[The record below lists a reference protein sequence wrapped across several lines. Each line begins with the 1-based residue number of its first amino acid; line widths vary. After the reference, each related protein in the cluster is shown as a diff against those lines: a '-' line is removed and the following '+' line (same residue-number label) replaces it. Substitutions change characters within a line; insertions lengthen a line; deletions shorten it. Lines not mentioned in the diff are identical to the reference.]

1 MVGEVCSWWR
11 ILTLRWSPPDF
22 NCEAE
27 AGVGGL
33 HPGVRCM
40 IRRVI
45 AWTASPLFSH
55 KLLPF
60 LSLELFYA
68 GVFRFFGW
76 KHQNRSEIIS
86 EVTCRQRKQFC
97 VTVSDCIQKMHLYH
111 RKTDLI
117 TASLC
122 RKLHRYI
129 LPIGIN
135 YQYGV
140 FPQWLHSTVKGIP
153 ASVSLS
159 KNILSCIKC
168 SYLG

>member
-1 MVGEVCSWWR
+1 MSHIWWSWNGWR
-11 ILTLRWSPPDF
+11 SLFLVEILTLRWSPPDF

-86 EVTCRQRKQFC
+86 EVTCRQRKQATVLCYSFRLYTENAPIPQKNRLNNC
-97 VTVSDCIQKMHLYH
+97 VPVQKAPPLYTPY
-111 RKTDLI
+111 RYQLPVWSI
-117 TASLC
+117 SPVTAFHCQGNPCFSF
-122 RKLHRYI
+122 I
-129 LPIGIN
+129 E
-135 YQYGV
+135 
-140 FPQWLHSTVKGIP
+140 
-153 ASVSLS
+153 
-159 KNILSCIKC
+159 
-168 SYLG
+168 